1 MSEWDYLPT
10 PYESMVKDE
19 AEHTMLMFL
28 SQCSL
33 LAGKTM
39 TPIEIIENKEYHPV
53 LNELMNRMT
62 VTEFM
67 RTMLQYED
75 TRGEEKKN
83 KIIQTIQEYVRRY
96 RKEDI

>member
-33 LAGKTM
+33 LAGRTLS
-39 TPIEIIENKEYHPV
+39 PIEIIKNQEYHPA
-53 LNELMNRMT
+53 LNELMERMT
-62 VTEFM
+62 VTEFV

-75 TRGEEKKN
+75 TRGEEKRKR
-83 KIIQTIQEYVRRY
+83 IIETIQDYVGRH
-96 RKEDI
+96 RKENI

>member
-19 AEHTMLMFL
+19 AEHIMLMFL

-39 TPIEIIENKEYHPV
+39 TPIEIIENEEYHPA

-96 RKEDI
+96 RKENI